1 MQNVLTIENT
11 NEERESAQFFAIDT
25 TFVLFFLAVEIGTSA
40 IGFDIGSA
48 LGFMTLAMFVT
59 VPYLLP
65 FSGERPAF
73 LPWAAGRAAIAVLG
87 LLGGLALGSAAGT
100 LLPES
105 VKFLPMWLLIAS
117 AFFSGSFQLYGI
129 MRPRLAK

>member
-11 NEERESAQFFAIDT
+11 NQERESGQFFAIDT
-25 TFVLFFLAVEIGTSA
+25 TFVLFFLAVELGTSA
-40 IGFDIGSA
+40 IGFDLGTA
-48 LGFMTLAMFVT
+48 LGFMTLAMFVA

-73 LPWAAGRAAIAVLG
+73 LPWLTGRAAIGVLG
-87 LLGGLALGSAAGT
+87 LLGGMALGSVTGT

-105 VKFLPMWLLIAS
+105 VRFLPMWLLIGS
-117 AFFSGSFQLYGI
+117 AFFSGCFQLYGI